1 MGDVKFEL
9 RNFFY
14 DMTKFFF
21 PVNEY
26 LDKLRN
32 FILVHKAKKGIFQN
46 KWIK

>member
-9 RNFFY
+9 RIFIRH
-14 DMTKFFF
+14 DEIVF

-32 FILVHKAKKGIFQN
+32 FLLVHKAKKGIFQN
-46 KWIK
+46 K